1 MLFHYLEI
9 IMEKFE
15 IIAILP
21 APVSLVDATAPD
33 VLNPAFPSAA
43 ESILDALGCVAPAS
57 IIYLP

>member
-1 MLFHYLEI
+1 MLFHNLEI

-15 IIAILP
+15 IIVTPP
-21 APVSLVDATAPD
+21 APVSLVDAAAPD

-43 ESILDALGCVAPAS
+43 DSILDALGCVAPAS